1 VFGTELKKLREKAAL
16 SQEQLAAR
24 AGVHRTYVS
33 LLERNKKSP
42 TLDVL
47 FRLCK
52 ALGVPAS
59 KVIAR
64 VEARRE
70 NR

>member
-1 VFGTELKKLREKAAL
+1 MFGTELRKLRERAGL
-16 SQEQLAAR
+16 SQEQLADR

-42 TLDVL
+42 TIDVL

-52 ALGVPAS
+52 ALRFPAA
-59 KVIAR
+59 KLIAR
-64 VEARRE
+64 VEAQDE

>member
-1 VFGTELKKLREKAAL
+1 MFGTELRKLREKAGL
-16 SQEQLAAR
+16 SQEQLADR

-52 ALGVPAS
+52 ALCFPAA
-59 KVIAR
+59 KLIAR
-64 VEARRE
+64 VEAHDE